1 MEERREISRVEYK
14 TNGVVVICDTQEKIY
29 VDVKDISPLGM
40 GICVPEGHE
49 GLLGKQGDRCG
60 RNTDHV
66 CGGFPR
72 RKSRKTAPH
81 SLVYMR

>member
-40 GICVPEGHE
+40 GICVPEGYE
-49 GLLGKQGDRCG
+49 GMR
-60 RNTDHV
+60 R
-66 CGGFPR
+66 FPAK
-72 RKSRKTAPH
+72 KSRKTAPH
-81 SLVYMR
+81 SLVCMR

>member
-40 GICVPEGHE
+40 GICVPI
-49 GLLGKQGDRCG
+49 KF
-60 RNTDHV
+60 TDDVLQYLFSHI
-66 CGGFPR
+66 G
-72 RKSRKTAPH
+72 
-81 SLVYMR
+81 